1 MTKIFAALAVCSLC
15 ACASAPAPVVVAPVV
30 AAPVSVETNDK
41 LMVTA
46 LPCTDD
52 LDCAKKITGLCSN
65 GFSGTRSLQA
75 ENSRRVGIM
84 VRCITDAEVAE
95 QAAEEARQKAA
106 EAAWQ
111 QARKERAEARAAAE
125 AAAAKKA
132 QKK

>member
-1 MTKIFAALAVCSLC
+1 MQ
-15 ACASAPAPVVVAPVV
+15 VAPVV
-30 AAPVSVETNDK
+30 APIAAPITVETNDK

-65 GFSGTRSLQA
+65 GFNGTRSLQA

-95 QAAEEARQKAA
+95 QVAQEAREKAYDAEMQARRAARIAAE
-106 EAAWQ
+106 
-111 QARKERAEARAAAE
+111 E

-132 QKK
+132 AKK

>member
-15 ACASAPAPVVVAPVV
+15 ACSQAHMQVAPVV
-30 AAPVSVETNDK
+30 APVAAVAAPITVETNEK
-41 LMVTA
+41 LEVTA

-84 VRCITDAEVAE
+84 VRCITDAEVA
-95 QAAEEARQKAA
+95 QQKAEEAAWKQQVAERAAARAA
-106 EAAWQ
+106 EAA
-111 QARKERAEARAAAE
+111 
-125 AAAAKKA
+125 KKPV
-132 QKK
+132 KK